1 MSQEILYP
9 LLIPFLGAIAI
20 PLLGILLRKMGIEKV
35 RDYIAAVIAL
45 GTIVSVVNLYHI
57 VSTQDVITFSYLFEP
72 PTGAC
77 LRVDMLSWFMS
88 FIFSNLGFLVTIYSI
103 TYMEKDTGLDEYYA
117 LLLAL
122 IGGMNLVVY
131 AGDLFTLFV
140 AWELM
145 SLSSYALVSFR
156 KETWEPVE
164 AGFKY
169 LIMSAFGSATILYAI
184 SLIYGLTGT
193 LNFEALHQALL
204 GVETNPSLYII
215 IGMLVIGFGVKASV
229 VPLHT
234 WLPDAHPA
242 APSSIS
248 AMLSG
253 VVIKNGVYGILRI
266 LLLAFPV
273 TVLDYGTIIA
283 AFAVLTMTVGNIM
296 ALLQEDIKRLLA
308 YSSIVNIG
316 YIFAGLSIGMMN
328 GVGEAAATIGV
339 AGGLL
344 HILNHSIMK
353 GMLFLCAGAFIHELG
368 TRNLDELKGIGRKMP
383 VTAFCLFMG
392 CLAIAGVPGLSG
404 FVSKFMII
412 WGAAVG
418 GQIVLAALTLI
429 NSAFSVIYYLRLIHI
444 IIFAEPR
451 KEMEHVREAPLS
463 ILIPIIVLTIQ
474 ILFIGIWP
482 KMAVEAAEKA
492 AEAVLKM

>member
-1 MSQEILYP
+1 
-9 LLIPFLGAIAI
+9 
-20 PLLGILLRKMGIEKV
+20 
-35 RDYIAAVIAL
+35 
-45 GTIVSVVNLYHI
+45 
-57 VSTQDVITFSYLFEP
+57 
-72 PTGAC
+72 
-77 LRVDMLSWFMS
+77 
-88 FIFSNLGFLVTIYSI
+88 
-103 TYMEKDTGLDEYYA
+103 
-117 LLLAL
+117 
-122 IGGMNLVVY
+122 
-131 AGDLFTLFV
+131 
-140 AWELM
+140 
-145 SLSSYALVSFR
+145 
-156 KETWEPVE
+156 
-164 AGFKY
+164 
-169 LIMSAFGSATILYAI
+169 
-184 SLIYGLTGT
+184 
-193 LNFEALHQALL
+193 
-204 GVETNPSLYII
+204 
-215 IGMLVIGFGVKASV
+215 
-229 VPLHT
+229 
-234 WLPDAHPA
+234 
-242 APSSIS
+242 
-248 AMLSG
+248 MLSG
-253 VVIKNGVYGILRI
+253 VVIKTGVYGILRI

-283 AFAVLTMTVGNIM
+283 VFAVLTMTVGNIM

-383 VTAFCLFMG
+383 VTAFCFFMG
-392 CLAIAGVPGLSG
+392 CLAIAGVPGLNG

-418 GQIVLAALTLI
+418 GQVVLAALTLI
-429 NSAFSVIYYLRLIHI
+429 NSAFSVVYYLRLIHI

-463 ILIPIIVLTIQ
+463 IVIPIVILTIQ

-482 KMAVEAAEKA
+482 KMAVEVVEKA